1 MVTLKEQIDSQ
12 ITNGKRIQNEL
23 YESIVMS
30 KILSGKSTEEIATA
44 YHEYQSRLGNFDI
57 GAFGKVVKHILD
69 ADDTTIAN
77 FAEQF
82 QYIAEYALARNN
94 FDDKRKDILS
104 MDGTQ
109 AEKQAMFD
117 SLDRIRTK
125 AHNGLIELI
134 NNLGH
139 YANRNNIAEP
149 YPNNGRVYD
158 KTNPMDREKVA
169 NILLRQETL
178 LENVNLFISEESH
191 IESETEKLKSMS
203 LLEQAR
209 YAAERQGLD
218 FKESLSELTSAGLTN
233 E

>member
-12 ITNGKRIQNEL
+12 ITNGKRIQNEI

-30 KILSGKSTEEIATA
+30 KVLAGKPTEEIVTA
-44 YHEYQSRLGNFDI
+44 YHEYQSRLENFDI
-57 GAFGKVVKHILD
+57 GAFGKVVNHILKSD
-69 ADDTTIAN
+69 EETIAN

-82 QYIAEYALARNN
+82 HYIAEYALARNN

-117 SLDRIRTK
+117 SLDRARTK
-125 AHNGLIELI
+125 AHNGLIELV
-134 NNLGH
+134 NNLNR
-139 YANRNNIAEP
+139 YADKHEIAKP
-149 YPNNGRVYD
+149 YPNHGSEYD
-158 KTNPMDREKVA
+158 KMNPMDREKVA

-191 IESETEKLKSMS
+191 IESETEKLKNMS

-218 FKESLSELTSAGLTN
+218 LKESLIDLTSAGLKN